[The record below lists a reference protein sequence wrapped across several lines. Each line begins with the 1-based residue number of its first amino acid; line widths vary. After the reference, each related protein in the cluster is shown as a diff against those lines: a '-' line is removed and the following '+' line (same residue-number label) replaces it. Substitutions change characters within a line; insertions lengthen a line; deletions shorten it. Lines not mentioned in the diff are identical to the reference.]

1 MARMIPEDIL
11 LTIQDRCDI
20 VEVISGYLPLKKI
33 GRNFKALCPFHHEKT
48 PSFIVNPDKQIFHCF
63 GCGVGG
69 NVFNFLMRHERME
82 FPEAVEYLAA
92 KVNVVIPKSAAPDK
106 ETISLY
112 EQLYRLNDAVMN
124 FYHQLLL
131 NGNEAATARSYL
143 ERRKIGLETIKRFKL
158 GYAPD
163 KWDAAI
169 NFLRQEGFALNLLEK
184 AGLILSK
191 ERSGGYYD
199 RFRNRIIF
207 PIFDIKSRC
216 IAFGARVL
224 DDSLPKYLNSPETP
238 VYVKGNNLYGLNLS
252 KEAIRDADFAIIVEG
267 YMDFI
272 SVFESGVENCIAT
285 SGTALTAEQI
295 RLLKRFSHNAV
306 LLFDA
311 DEAGVLATLRSLDVF
326 LEEGMNVRV
335 TSLDSG
341 DPDTF
346 IKKYGAA
353 AFREKIKAATSLFDY
368 KLKLLSA
375 KYNPAVIEGKVK
387 ICNEMLPTINRFKD
401 AVLKSEYLK
410 KLAQKL
416 DVNED
421 ALHSELSKIKEPR
434 SFPSIPAPAE
444 PASDMRAVEKTL
456 IKLLLEEE
464 RFVEYLKENLATSD
478 FKYTASRRIVELILN
493 FSAQGI
499 KVSPSKLISCVDDDI
514 AARAISRLCA
524 EEIEYHEDKEKIFQE
539 CVDRLK
545 QDRIKE
551 RCRKLQN
558 EIRLAENSGEGEKL
572 LQLIQEYNHLIK
584 K

>member
-1 MARMIPEDIL
+1 MSRMIPEDVL
-11 LTIQDRCDI
+11 LAIQDRCDI
-20 VEVISGYLPLKKI
+20 VEIVSGYLPLKKA

-82 FPEAVEYLAA
+82 FPEAVEYLAG
-92 KVNVVIPKSAAPDK
+92 KVNIVIPKRTAPDK
-106 ETISLY
+106 ETVSLY
-112 EQLYRLNDAVMN
+112 EQLYRLNDTVMN

-131 NGNEAATARSYL
+131 GGDEAAAAREYL
-143 ERRKIGLETIKRFKL
+143 EKRKIGLETIKRFRL

-163 KWDAAI
+163 KWDAAM
-169 NFLRQEGFALNLLEK
+169 NFLRPKGFALSLIEK
-184 AGLILSK
+184 AGLILPR
-191 ERSGGYYD
+191 ERGAGYYD

-224 DDSLPKYLNSPETP
+224 DSSLPKYLNSPETP

-252 KEAIRDADFAIIVEG
+252 RDAIREADFAIIVEG

-285 SGTALTAEQI
+285 SGTALTSEQI

-311 DEAGVLATLRSLDVF
+311 DEAGVMATLRSLDLF

-335 TSLDSG
+335 TNLEQG
-341 DPDTF
+341 DPDAF
-346 IKKYGAA
+346 IKKFGAA
-353 AFREKIKAATSLFDY
+353 AFREKLKAAAPLFDY
-368 KLKLLSA
+368 KFKLLSA
-375 KYNPAVIEGKVK
+375 RYNPTTVEGKAK
-387 ICNEMLPTINRFKD
+387 ICKEMLPTINRFKD

-410 KLAQKL
+410 KLAERL
-416 DVNED
+416 EVNED
-421 ALHSELSKIKEPR
+421 ALRIELAKIKEPR
-434 SFPSIPAPAE
+434 PLPSLPVSAE
-444 PASDMRAVEKTL
+444 SASDIRAVEKTL

-464 RFVEYLKENLATSD
+464 RFIELLKENLSVSD
-478 FKYTASRRIVELILN
+478 FKNSASRRIVDLILK
-493 FSAQGI
+493 FCAQGI
-499 KVSPSKLISCVDDDI
+499 KVSPSKLISCTDDEI
-514 AARAISRLCA
+514 ASRAISRLCA
-524 EEIEYHEDKEKIFQE
+524 EEVEYHEDKEKIFEE
-539 CVDRLK
+539 CVERLR
-545 QDRIKE
+545 QERIKE
-551 RCRKLQN
+551 RCKRLQN
-558 EIRLAENSGEGEKL
+558 AIRLAETSGEGEKL